1 MKLRTVTALRDFD
14 ALAPLWGELT
24 RASGQSSPFLSH
36 DWFACCWR
44 SAGPNRRREI
54 WILEDTAGPVA
65 ILPLVRERVRAR
77 GLPVRQLHL
86 LAAPDT
92 PFADLPKIGAPE
104 TVVAAILDALSAASD
119 WDVLSLWRLPAAS
132 PTVTALEKAMA
143 GRFPWRVTGSRLS
156 PSLTVSGNG
165 TDFAGAQDPPFAQLL
180 ADLGRRLESHGRIA
194 VEEHTAVDA
203 TGSIFGDLIDVSLR
217 SSSAR
222 HGTAIASLQDTSRFY
237 AELTGRASARGWLHL
252 WLLRLDGRAVAL
264 EYQIGADGS
273 RYALRSEA
281 DSDHA
286 EMQPAAYLNLEALR
300 ALSEARTPVA
310 YTMLGDPP
318 AHLGRTPDR
327 HRVVSL
333 DVYAP
338 TRYGRFLHGVETR
351 LVPRARG
358 LRLSRAERC
367 A

>member
-1 MKLRTVTALRDFD
+1 VKLRTVTALRDFD
-14 ALAPLWGELT
+14 ALAPVWEELT
-24 RASGQSSPFLSH
+24 RASGQTSPFLSH

-54 WILEDTAGPVA
+54 WILEDSCGPVA
-65 ILPLVRERVRAR
+65 FVPLLRERSRAR
-77 GLPVRQLHL
+77 GLPVRHLHL
-86 LAAPDT
+86 LGTPDT
-92 PFADLPKIGAPE
+92 PFADLPLVGPPDAAI
-104 TVVAAILDALSAASD
+104 AAILDALHAASD
-119 WDVLSLWRLPAAS
+119 WDVLSFGRLPAGSA
-132 PTVTALEKAMA
+132 TMAALETAMA
-143 GRFPWRVTGSRLS
+143 GRFPWRVAGDRLS
-156 PSLTVSGNG
+156 PSLSVSGSG
-165 TDFAGAQDPPFAQLL
+165 TDFALGQDPPFAQILL
-180 ADLGRRLESHGRIA
+180 ELGLRLEGQGPIT

-203 TGSIFGDLIDVSLR
+203 AGPIFGDLIDVSLR

-222 HGTAIASLQDTSRFY
+222 QGTAIASLQDTSRFY

-252 WLLRLDGRAVAL
+252 WLLRLDGRAVAS
-264 EYQIGADGS
+264 EYQIGNDGS

-286 EMQPAAYLNLEALR
+286 ESQPAAYLNLEVLR
-300 ALSEARTPVA
+300 ALSEARRPVA
-310 YTMLGDPP
+310 YTMLADPP
-318 AHLGRTPDR
+318 AHLGRTPGR

-358 LRLSRAERC
+358 LRPSRAERC